1 MIASECAKTH
11 VFWSKHNLNSFCQ
24 LGIMLHKRN
33 RTSVFLLHIFMNF
46 FTFQIRSWC
55 HIAFIWGHMTPLF
68 TLLVLVLQKSKV
80 LFS

>member
-1 MIASECAKTH
+1 
-11 VFWSKHNLNSFCQ
+11 
-24 LGIMLHKRN
+24 
-33 RTSVFLLHIFMNF
+33 MNF